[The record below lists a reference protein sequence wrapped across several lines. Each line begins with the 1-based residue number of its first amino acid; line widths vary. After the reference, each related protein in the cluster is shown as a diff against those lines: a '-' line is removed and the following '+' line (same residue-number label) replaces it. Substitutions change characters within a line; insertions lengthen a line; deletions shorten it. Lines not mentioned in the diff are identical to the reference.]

1 MHFFYPHTMSCTMH
15 YALCTSTTSTI
26 LTPWMCYYTYLLWP
40 HMKCSCSMCYF
51 ALLFLLT
58 EWQLTFHHPLH
69 PTHSIHLHRKAI
81 NGESAS
87 NIQNIWKQSTD
98 KNGARVKNLPP
109 NWNIFH
115 HSPQN
120 LNLDQEGFSCLGRF
134 GKPEKFTISP
144 QQKIHPPSKSCFTQ
158 KMSRLF
164 LVTIIFMSQFCI
176 LIIYDCLFFQDVS
189 DLWDWR

>member
-1 MHFFYPHTMSCTMH
+1 MSLLDNGENQVSQKRFILTIELPYSICTPPSRLVSFPDPLAIETFQVRRRTCLLRPKIRLNGAFPGRVFH
-15 YALCTSTTSTI
+15 YYALLLSLHIVLHYMQYAVCTSTTSTI

-87 NIQNIWKQSTD
+87 NIQNI
-98 KNGARVKNLPP
+98 
-109 NWNIFH
+109 
-115 HSPQN
+115 
-120 LNLDQEGFSCLGRF
+120 
-134 GKPEKFTISP
+134 
-144 QQKIHPPSKSCFTQ
+144 
-158 KMSRLF
+158 
-164 LVTIIFMSQFCI
+164 
-176 LIIYDCLFFQDVS
+176 
-189 DLWDWR
+189 